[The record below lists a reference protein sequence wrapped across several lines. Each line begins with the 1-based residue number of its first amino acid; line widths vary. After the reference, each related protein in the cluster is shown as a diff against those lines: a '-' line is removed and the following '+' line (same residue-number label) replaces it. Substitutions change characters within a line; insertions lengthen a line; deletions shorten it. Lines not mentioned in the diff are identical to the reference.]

1 MALSAKRYVIERA
14 RASQRALGTV
24 NKTSFA
30 REGKDRDNWKE
41 TKN

>member
-14 RASQRALGTV
+14 RASQRALETV

-30 REGKDRDNWKE
+30 REREGNQKLNQF
-41 TKN
+41 

>member
-14 RASQRALGTV
+14 RASQRALETV

-30 REGKDRDNWKE
+30 REGNQKLNQF
-41 TKN
+41 